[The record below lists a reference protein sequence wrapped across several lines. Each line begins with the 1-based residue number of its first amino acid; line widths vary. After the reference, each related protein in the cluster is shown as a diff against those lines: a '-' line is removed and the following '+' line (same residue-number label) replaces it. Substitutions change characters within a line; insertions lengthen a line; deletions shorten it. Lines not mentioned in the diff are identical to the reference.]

1 MASRNFAQLV
11 CRLSSLSFRR
21 GAIQRNTLQNVFPL
35 SRNNVENT
43 VLRKTIHLSSPVW
56 RKHAQFI
63 DRSTTS
69 QDENSDG
76 SDGSWRS
83 WRAPGTLLMVGD
95 VLYNSEDINKQNE
108 SSPGTSAEASGTE
121 GRRREVRDA
130 RGRFARKSEKSR
142 SGFKRTQGIRE
153 WRAKRKLEFDEN
165 DPPNVLETRARKVRR
180 ADFELQEI

>member
-63 DRSTTS
+63 NRSTTS
-69 QDENSDG
+69 QGENSDG

-83 WRAPGTLLMVGD
+83 WRAPGTLLMVGG

-108 SSPGTSAEASGTE
+108 SSPGTSAEASGKE

-130 RGRFARKSEKSR
+130 RGRFSRKSE
-142 SGFKRTQGIRE
+142 
-153 WRAKRKLEFDEN
+153 
-165 DPPNVLETRARKVRR
+165 
-180 ADFELQEI
+180 